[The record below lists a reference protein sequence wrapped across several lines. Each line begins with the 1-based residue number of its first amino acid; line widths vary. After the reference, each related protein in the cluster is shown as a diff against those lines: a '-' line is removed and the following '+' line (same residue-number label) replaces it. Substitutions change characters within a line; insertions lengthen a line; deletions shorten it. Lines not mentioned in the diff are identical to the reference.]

1 MGEGE
6 LLRSRQMGT
15 ARQPGDQ
22 PAVESDEDDEGTE
35 IVFAVLPLE
44 EGLAILDQA

>member
-1 MGEGE
+1 MKPDEILPDDE
-6 LLRSRQMGT
+6 ECFVIPL
-15 ARQPGDQ
+15 P
-22 PAVESDEDDEGTE
+22 PESDEDDEDTE